1 MDPAQAKAQAEALV
15 RAAESLIVKAKEEAT
30 SIVKDGQTRVAG
42 IVADADALR
51 QAAEREAETLKAEAE
66 HVLTAA
72 RRQADVMLA
81 EAAAARDAAVE
92 SARAE
97 LDDVGVANRAASH
110 DDPDRAVQ
118 QASEVA
124 DRILRVARSEA
135 EARGKAITE
144 EARRKAELV
153 ERDARGRVDIAAREH
168 RELVRS
174 MQQTELAAK
183 ARIRE
188 LDTEVARLERLLGR
202 VAADAERQGAD
213 TSPAADPAEPRE
225 VTASGIVFPGAVSAP
240 SGREPGRESEK
251 ASPPPVVE
259 RPRPLERIAA
269 TQPVRTE
276 DLDAEKAR
284 RAIRRRA

>member
-1 MDPAQAKAQAEALV
+1 MDPAQAKGQAEALV
-15 RAAESLIVKAKEEAT
+15 RAAESLVAKAKAEAT
-30 SIVKDGQTRVAG
+30 SIVNDGQTRVAG

-51 QAAEREAETLKAEAE
+51 QAAEREAEGLKAEAE
-66 HVLTAA
+66 HVLITA

-97 LDDVGVANRAASH
+97 LDDVAVTNRAESPG
-110 DDPDRAVQ
+110 DPDRAVE

-153 ERDARGRVDIAAREH
+153 ERDARARVDMAAREH

-174 MQQTELAAK
+174 MQQSELAAK
-183 ARIRE
+183 ARIRA

-202 VAADAERQGAD
+202 VTADAEGQGVD
-213 TSPAADPAEPRE
+213 TSPSADPAEPRE
-225 VTASGIVFPGAVSAP
+225 VTASGIVFPATVSAQ
-240 SGREPGRESEK
+240 SARVPGRDPEK
-251 ASPPPVVE
+251 ASPPLVE

-269 TQPVRTE
+269 TQPVRSE

>member
-1 MDPAQAKAQAEALV
+1 MDSAQAKAQAEALV
-15 RAAESLIVKAKEEAT
+15 RAAESLIAKAKDEAT
-30 SIVKDGQTRVAG
+30 SIVDDGQARVAG

-51 QAAEREAETLKAEAE
+51 QAAEREAEALKAEAE
-66 HVLTAA
+66 HLLVTA

-92 SARAE
+92 AARAE
-97 LDDVGVANRAASH
+97 LDDVAVTNRAESPG
-110 DDPDRAVQ
+110 DPGRAVE

-144 EARRKAELV
+144 DARRKAELV
-153 ERDARGRVDIAAREH
+153 ERDARARVDMAAREH

-174 MQQTELAAK
+174 MQQSELAAK

-202 VAADAERQGAD
+202 VASDAESQGID

-225 VTASGIVFPGAVSAP
+225 VTASGIVFPPTVTAP
-240 SGREPGRESEK
+240 PDRGDGDSEK
-251 ASPPPVVE
+251 ATPPRVVQRPGPIE
-259 RPRPLERIAA
+259 RLAA
-269 TQPVRTE
+269 SQPVRSD